1 MLKLKKV
8 EKSYGKKT
16 IVGPLDLTFPK
27 KTLTAL
33 IGPNGAGKST
43 LLAMMSRLLPY
54 ETGDIYLDGNHL
66 KTFKSKEL
74 AQKLSILKQQ
84 NQTNLNLTVKEL
96 VAFGRFPYSGGKLK
110 AQDEEKI
117 QEALGYLGLKDLENQ
132 EITTLSGGQLQR
144 AYIAL
149 LLAQD
154 TEYIFLDEPINN
166 LDLNYG
172 IQMMQLLQKLVT
184 DLGKT
189 VIVVLHDLNFA
200 SVYADEI
207 VALKEG
213 KIFQQGKTSEV
224 MTEENLSTLYEMKIQ
239 VRQIEGKNICLYF

>member
-1 MLKLKKV
+1 MLKLENIGKTYGA
-8 EKSYGKKT
+8 KSV
-16 IVGPLDLTFPK
+16 VGPLNLTLPK

-54 ETGDIYLDGNHL
+54 EVGDIYLDGTHL

-84 NQTNLNLTVKEL
+84 NHLNLNLTVKEL
-96 VAFGRFPYSGGKLK
+96 VAFGRFPYSGGRLK
-110 AQDEEKI
+110 QNDKEKI
-117 QEALGYLGLKDLENQ
+117 QEALHHLGLEDLQNQ
-132 EITTLSGGQLQR
+132 DISTLSGGQLQR

-154 TEYIFLDEPINN
+154 TDYIFLDEPINN

-189 VIVVLHDLNFA
+189 VVVVLHDLNFA
-200 SVYADEI
+200 AVYADEI
-207 VALKEG
+207 VALKAG
-213 KIFQQGKTSEV
+213 KIFQQGKTPEV
-224 MTEENLSTLYEMKIQ
+224 MTEKNLSDLYEMKIQ
-239 VRQIEGKNICLYF
+239 VRQIDGKIVCLYF